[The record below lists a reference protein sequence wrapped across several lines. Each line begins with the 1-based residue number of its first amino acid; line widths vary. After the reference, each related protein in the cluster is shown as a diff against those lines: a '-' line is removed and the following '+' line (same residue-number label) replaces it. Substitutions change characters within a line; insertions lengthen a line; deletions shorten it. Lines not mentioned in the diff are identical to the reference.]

1 MEQKQFL
8 TAKMYGLTVDTYKNY
23 DIMYVDANGY
33 VELSDLT
40 IVYLVNDSKSE
51 CLELAAFRQNH
62 DYSLTV
68 CGNIDVYDTTGETK
82 KFYDE
87 FNKNKIDKIKTENQ
101 LLEKIKETL
110 KILNY

>member
-8 TAKMYGLTVDTYKNY
+8 DVKMYGLAVDSYKNY
-23 DIMYVDANGY
+23 DIMELEVNG
-33 VELSDLT
+33 LT

-51 CLELAAFRQNH
+51 CLELASFRQNH

>member
-8 TAKMYGLTVDTYKNY
+8 DVKMYGLAVDSYKNY
-23 DIMYVDANGY
+23 DIMELEVNGFN
-33 VELSDLT
+33 
-40 IVYLVNDSKSE
+40 IVYLVNEPKTE
-51 CLELAAFRQNH
+51 VMQLVTFRKNK

-68 CGNIDVYDTTGETK
+68 CGSIDIYDTTNESK
-82 KFYDE
+82 KFYKE

-101 LLEKIKETL
+101 LIKKIKETL

>member
-8 TAKMYGLTVDTYKNY
+8 AVKMYGLTVDTYKNY
-23 DIMYVDANGY
+23 DIMYVEANGY
-33 VELSDLT
+33 EDLNGLT
-40 IVYLVNDSKSE
+40 IVYLVNE
-51 CLELAAFRQNH
+51 NEAMELAAFRQNK

-68 CGNIDVYDTTGETK
+68 CGSIDIYDTSDESK
-82 KFYDE
+82 KFYKA

-101 LLEKIKETL
+101 LLRTIKETL